1 MQLSGLGQRP
11 TTKDQRLLQ
20 LLLGALLVAIV
31 VLLYRPVLQHDFLR
45 LWADGGRVWMV
56 RPSRWMESI
65 SPADFRFC
73 FVSDGQA
80 NGGQPAFAIAPVR
93 LLAVTSLRGTC
104 RATPLDQTDSG
115 ETALA
120 RDERRKFRAHR
131 DGASGRRFGDGPLAS
146 AGLHP
151 D

>member
-1 MQLSGLGQRP
+1 
-11 TTKDQRLLQ
+11 
-20 LLLGALLVAIV
+20 
-31 VLLYRPVLQHDFLR
+31 
-45 LWADGGRVWMV
+45 MV

-65 SPADFRFC
+65 SLADFRFC

-131 DGASGRRFGDGPLAS
+131 DGARGRRFGDGPVAS

-151 D
+151 HRECSDFLRSLYRQDRLAGETCDVLPAAMFAAAR